1 MIRRHA
7 RAAAAVLASS
17 AVLAGPA
24 RARAG
29 DRAPLVVARSE
40 GDRHAQI
47 GDLVDDLEL
56 PTVDGRKDRLLGKGM
71 KANVFVFFRP
81 DQEHSLDTLKE
92 LAACEVEFKSKPVR
106 FVGVVSD
113 SSPADEVR
121 TAVTASGVRMPVLV
135 DVGDALYARLGV
147 RLYPLIGVVDAKR
160 KLVAWEPFRKINYC
174 ERARVRVRW
183 LLGEASEQD
192 IAKVDEPEA
201 SENKSTEDG
210 KAKRHLNYARMLLQM
225 GEQAQA
231 LAEVQKALLM
241 APSAAAY
248 TLQGEVLAAMGKCP
262 DAARAFDAALR
273 IEPGNKVAQAKRS
286 SCGG

>member
-7 RAAAAVLASS
+7 RKAAVVLASS
-17 AVLAGPA
+17 AVFAGAP

-47 GDLVDDLEL
+47 GDLVDDVEL
-56 PTVDGRKDRLLGKGM
+56 PTIDGRKDRLLGKGA

-81 DQEHSLDTLKE
+81 DQEHSIDTLKE
-92 LAACEVEFKSKPVR
+92 LAACEVEFAAKPVR

-113 SSPADEVR
+113 SSPAVEVR
-121 TAVTASGVRMPVLV
+121 AAVTASGVRMPVLV
-135 DVGDALYARLGV
+135 DVGDALYAKLGV
-147 RLYPLIGVVDAKR
+147 RLYPLIGVVDGKR
-160 KLVAWEPFRKINYC
+160 KLVAWEPFRRINYC
-174 ERARVRVRW
+174 ERARVRVQY
-183 LLGEASEQD
+183 LLGEVTEAE
-192 IAKVDEPEA
+192 IAKIDAPEA
-201 SENKSTEDG
+201 SEVKSTEEG
-210 KAKRHLNYARMLLQM
+210 KAKRHVNYARMLLEM
-225 GEQAQA
+225 GDHAQA
-231 LAEVQKALLM
+231 LAEVQKALLI

-262 DAARAFDAALR
+262 DAARAFEAALR
-273 IEPGNKVAQAKRS
+273 IEPSNKVAQAKRS